1 MTLPFPSSSTS
12 CSSSSSSTAVSATGA
27 CFAEVDAGLGTGL
40 GWTFARSRCCG
51 VTRAAGLEVLRGD
64 EGCRARGPGRLR
76 LSSQLLLQLFDL
88 GSQQSKLIILGIWL
102 ACRGLCLL
110 DLRGGE
116 CCGLCALGHWVP
128 VLWPVSASSLGHWV
142 PVLWSVSASSLGHWV
157 SVPWLLG
164 QACLLGLLHCQA
176 ACLLGKQEL

>member
-116 CCGLCALGHWVP
+116 CCGLCLQVLSGIGCLCCGLCLQ
-128 VLWPVSASSLGHWV
+128 VLWGIGCLCCGLWGRRACWDCYTARLHVCWGSRSYSRGGLASMDL
-142 PVLWSVSASSLGHWV
+142 
-157 SVPWLLG
+157 
-164 QACLLGLLHCQA
+164 
-176 ACLLGKQEL
+176 